1 MLDKIKKQWSELD
14 KKSIAWFL
22 GSVIIIL
29 VRKRFLLGL
38 DKKYQYILMGLGFIM
53 LLISIYRVV
62 FRKRQSW
69 RDVSSKLRFIKR
81 IPIRIGFYYFSY
93 RYIAFLIIKNTE
105 LGTNDTKELLLGIW
119 VVMFVWMTWMFLL
132 DLVNLILKEMLPW
145 MPFVSTTSFMLVFY
159 FMFLLA
165 DSTILNLIFVGFGK
179 MFVDMVFSNDFIF
192 KKYFSEGTDSS
203 PFKRLI
209 RIKYR
214 LYTLISSIVLVQAMR
229 LMVPNEIKSLF
240 RSLLYG
246 NTEFWNRVTL
256 SFFMMGTTIVVFL
269 ILDIIITDAIGE
281 LPISRY
287 GRLYKSYSALN
298 IKNKLLLWGG
308 IILVL
313 SYAITVIFFDKLFDK
328 FKELLEKIKC
338 DFQGNPLIISAITFL
353 VVSCLLMILLYIL
366 RRVAKSAAQIY
377 KRAKIK
383 LRHYLVDGT
392 SSDSQEQTPS

>member
-1 MLDKIKKQWSELD
+1 MLDKIKKRWSELD
-14 KKSIAWFL
+14 KKSMAWFL

-29 VRKRFLLGL
+29 VRERFLLGL
-38 DKKYQYILMGLGFIM
+38 DKMFQYILMGLGFIM

-69 RDVSSKLRFIKR
+69 RDVSEPLRFIMR
-81 IPIRIGFYYFSY
+81 FLIRIGFYYFSY
-93 RYIAFLIIKNTE
+93 KYIVFFIIKSTE
-105 LGTNDTKELLLGIW
+105 LGKNDAKELLMGIW
-119 VVMFVWMTWMFLL
+119 SVMFIWMTWMIVLDFL
-132 DLVNLILKEMLPW
+132 NLILKEMLPW
-145 MPFVSTTSFMLVFY
+145 MPFVSTTSFMMVLFSL
-159 FMFLLA
+159 FLSA
-165 DSTILNLIFVGFGK
+165 DPATLNLIFVVFGK
-179 MFVDMVFSNDFIF
+179 MFTDILFSQDVIF
-192 KKYFSEGTDSS
+192 NRYFLKDSAS
-203 PFKRLI
+203 SSYKRLI

-214 LYTLISSIVLVQAMR
+214 FYTLISSIVLVQAMR
-229 LMVPNEIKSLF
+229 LMLTNEIQSLF
-240 RSLLYG
+240 KSLLYG
-246 NTEFWNRVTL
+246 NTEFWNKVTL
-256 SFFMMGTTIVVFL
+256 SLYTGLTTIVVFL

-298 IKNKLLLWGG
+298 IKNKLLLWGV

-366 RRVAKSAAQIY
+366 RRVAKSAVQIY

>member
-1 MLDKIKKQWSELD
+1 
-14 KKSIAWFL
+14 
-22 GSVIIIL
+22 
-29 VRKRFLLGL
+29 
-38 DKKYQYILMGLGFIM
+38 
-53 LLISIYRVV
+53 
-62 FRKRQSW
+62 
-69 RDVSSKLRFIKR
+69 
-81 IPIRIGFYYFSY
+81 
-93 RYIAFLIIKNTE
+93 
-105 LGTNDTKELLLGIW
+105 
-119 VVMFVWMTWMFLL
+119 MFVWMTWMFLL

>member
-1 MLDKIKKQWSELD
+1 
-14 KKSIAWFL
+14 
-22 GSVIIIL
+22 
-29 VRKRFLLGL
+29 
-38 DKKYQYILMGLGFIM
+38 
-53 LLISIYRVV
+53 
-62 FRKRQSW
+62 
-69 RDVSSKLRFIKR
+69 
-81 IPIRIGFYYFSY
+81 
-93 RYIAFLIIKNTE
+93 
-105 LGTNDTKELLLGIW
+105 
-119 VVMFVWMTWMFLL
+119 MFLL